1 MIRRPPRST
10 LFPYTTLFRSRR
22 GRRENQEGQPHTHRQ
37 KNENVDDGGAFAARL
52 PALVRCQRRFP
63 NGRLNAENSERGQQ
77 HNLMQPFLRLRR
89 QPSAD
94 QMSVGVSA
102 QQEHFKK
109 QIAGSPHRGRAA
121 KPRQNELGEEKL
133 HLKQQEG
140 AQENGQREW
149 EHSQPS
155 RLTAIQFS
163 AGFLGTR
170 GFTGF
175 LPDSLRTSAAR

>member
-1 MIRRPPRST
+1 MP
-10 LFPYTTLFRSRR
+10 
-22 GRRENQEGQPHTHRQ
+22 
-37 KNENVDDGGAFAARL
+37 
-52 PALVRCQRRFP
+52 
-63 NGRLNAENSERGQQ
+63 
-77 HNLMQPFLRLRR
+77 
-89 QPSAD
+89 
-94 QMSVGVSA
+94 VGISA

-140 AQENGQREW
+140 AQENGQREG
-149 EHSQPS
+149 EHSQS
-155 RLTAIQFS
+155 SQLTASQFS

-175 LPDSLRTSAAR
+175 LRPKEALFESRQYTSLQGDQGWSSVKETKRSRSSRWI